1 MKHRSITVVI
11 FFIACLGPRG
21 VAVHPEKLG
30 GDMRRAFQ
38 NPYLSYD
45 QILRYSLFYLWLDQ
59 NFETLMMTWPLN
71 KNPVSNL
78 CYN

>member
-11 FFIACLGPRG
+11 FFIACLGPGG

-30 GDMRRAFQ
+30 VGVRRGFQ

-45 QILRYSLFYLWLDQ
+45 QILRYSLLYLWLDQ